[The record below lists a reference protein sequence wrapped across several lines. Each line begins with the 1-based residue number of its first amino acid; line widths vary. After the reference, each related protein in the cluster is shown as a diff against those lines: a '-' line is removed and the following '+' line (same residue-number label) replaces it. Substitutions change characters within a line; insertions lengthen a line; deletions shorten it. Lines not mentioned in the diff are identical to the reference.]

1 MTNQVANIVQ
11 CIPVVGNDIAPTAA
25 WISQRGL
32 DVLGRCAI
40 ALIILVLGAFLIK
53 FVTAA
58 VRKALQK
65 TKRINALLEKFIVSV
80 VSKTGWA
87 IVLMVVLEKL
97 GVDVGPL
104 VAGLGVTGF
113 IVGFAC
119 QESLANLA
127 AGIMIALNQPFKVGD
142 YIIADSVQG
151 SVLEL
156 NMMATVLA
164 TADNKRITVP
174 NKSVWGG
181 PITNF
186 SALGKRRVDTVVGI
200 AYGSDIAKAIR
211 IAMEAVM
218 QVPGVLEDPAPVVAV
233 AALDSSAVNLNV
245 RPWANCSDYWA
256 VYSGTQQA
264 VKEAFDK
271 NGISIPFP
279 QIDVHM
285 VNA

>member
-1 MTNQVANIVQ
+1 MTNT
-11 CIPVVGNDIAPTAA
+11 VVEVVKSVPMVGDDIAPAAA
-25 WISQRGL
+25 WITEHGM
-32 DVLGRCAI
+32 DILGRI
-40 ALIILVLGAFLIK
+40 VVALVILLVGALLVKFL
-53 FVTAA
+53 TAA

-65 TKRINALLEKFIVSV
+65 TKRINELLEKFLVSV

-87 IVLMVVLEKL
+87 VVLMVVLGKL

-142 YIIADSVQG
+142 YVITGGVEG

-156 NMMATVLA
+156 NMMAAVLA

-186 SALGKRRVDTVVGI
+186 SALGRRRVDTVAGI
-200 AYGSDIAKAIR
+200 AYGSDITKAIGVAKA
-211 IAMEAVM
+211 AVM
-218 QVPGVLEDPAPVVAV
+218 QVPGVLKDPAPVVAV
-233 AALDSSAVNLNV
+233 AALDSSAIILNV
-245 RPWANCSDYWA
+245 RPWANCADYWA

-264 VKEAFDK
+264 VKEAFDN
-271 NGISIPFP
+271 NGISIPFK

-285 VNA
+285 VN